1 MHERF
6 GCVADGVLPLR
17 HAGLHNCVP
26 WEILYQIPETSSE
39 NSASHKL
46 PERAEQRD
54 EAEGEPKEAVVV
66 SVGVVKRSRD
76 LDGEVAQVP
85 S

>member
-1 MHERF
+1 MRIQHR
-6 GCVADGVLPLR
+6 
-17 HAGLHNCVP
+17 
-26 WEILYQIPETSSE
+26 TSYI
-39 NSASHKL
+39 

>member
-1 MHERF
+1 M
-6 GCVADGVLPLR
+6 ADGVLPLR
-17 HAGLHNCVP
+17 HAGLHNRVP
-26 WEILYQIPETSSE
+26 WVILCQIPQTSIE
-39 NSASHKL
+39 NSVSHKL

-54 EAEGEPKEAVVV
+54 EAEGETKEAVVV

-76 LDGEVAQVP
+76 FDGEVGKVP

>member
-1 MHERF
+1 M
-6 GCVADGVLPLR
+6 ADGVLPLR
-17 HAGLHNCVP
+17 HSGLHNCVP
-26 WEILYQIPETSSE
+26 GEILCQIPQLSIE

-54 EAEGEPKEAVVV
+54 EAEGETKEAVVV
-66 SVGVVKRSRD
+66 IGVGTVEQSRV
-76 LDGEVAQVP
+76 LDGEVAQVR